1 MTENTKATTIIYTA
15 EDNTIRVR
23 YVGWTKDTKT
33 KEGET
38 VPDMVNVSLVSL
50 KSLEKMPKALRDLY
64 ALQAIVNEARDSDFI
79 KDARGEA
86 AKKVFDAKLAEIVS
100 GKHAPRLPTGK
111 RAVSW
116 LVPTDQK
123 MLSDAIGKALPS
135 QNKAAVEKFITSQ
148 WPLGQ
153 AMSAVATEL
162 VKRPPMQAALTEL
175 LGQGDDLASFFAE
188 DEPESE
194 TKAA

>member
-23 YVGWTKDTKT
+23 YVGWTKDEKA
-33 KEGET
+33 KDGT
-38 VPDMVNVSLVSL
+38 VTADITNASLVSV
-50 KSLEKMPKALRDLY
+50 KSLEKMPKAVRDLY

-79 KDARGEA
+79 KDARGAA
-86 AKKVFDAKLAEIVS
+86 AKAVFDAKLAEIVS

-116 LVPTDQK
+116 FVPVDQK

-153 AMSAVATEL
+153 PMSAVATEL

-175 LGQGDDLASFFAE
+175 LGQGDDLASFFE
-188 DEPESE
+188 DEAESE

>member
-23 YVGWTKDTKT
+23 YVGWTKDKKT

-50 KSLEKMPKALRDLY
+50 KSLEKMPQQVRDLY

-79 KDARGEA
+79 KDARGEDA
-86 AKKVFDAKLAEIVS
+86 RKVFEAKLAEIVE

-116 LVPTDQK
+116 LVPADQK
-123 MLSDAIGKALPS
+123 MLSDAIAVAMPAQS
-135 QNKAAVEKFITSQ
+135 VAAVERFIATQ
-148 WPLGQ
+148 WPVGQ
-153 AMSAVATEL
+153 PMTATATEL
-162 VKRPPMQAALTEL
+162 VKRPQLQAALTKL
-175 LGQGDDLASFFAE
+175 LGTGEDDLTSFFE
-188 DEPESE
+188 EEQ
-194 TKAA
+194 AA